1 MADTTP
7 SPMVGTPTG
16 RLSGD
21 VSALRPLDD
30 RPAEPVVEP
39 GADHTG
45 TPSIEQMTTEFTA
58 RAKEIAL
65 ELLGA
70 LRDCALSLV
79 DEQKTRAVNEV
90 AALGDVLHRS
100 VQSLD
105 DGDRATYVARYAD
118 EAAQQIRQFADGL
131 RRRSLAEIGADLSN
145 LAERWPLS
153 FMAASVGVGL
163 IAGRLLASSA
173 SRPAA
178 QLRVDQQ
185 TAQSSAAQPAGGS
198 ADATHHLAHGD
209 GAFGGTAAGGATPGA
224 AAASALEGE

>member
-7 SPMVGTPTG
+7 NPTVGTSTG
-16 RLSGD
+16 NLSGD
-21 VSALRPLDD
+21 VSAPHPLDD
-30 RPAEPVVEP
+30 RPDGPVAEH
-39 GADHTG
+39 AG
-45 TPSIEQMTTEFTA
+45 TPTIEQMTTEFAA

-70 LRDCALSLV
+70 LRDCAASLA
-79 DEQKTRAVNEV
+79 DEQKTHAANEV
-90 AALGDVLHRS
+90 AALGDVVHRS
-100 VQSLD
+100 VQSLA

-118 EAAQQIRQFADGL
+118 EAARQIRQFADGL
-131 RRRSLAEIGADLSN
+131 RHRSLAEIGADLDSF
-145 LAERWPLS
+145 AERWPLS

-163 IAGRLLASSA
+163 MAGRLLASSA

-178 QLRVDQQ
+178 QPAVDPQ
-185 TAQSSAAQPAGGS
+185 TTQPFASPPAGGS
-198 ADATHHLAHGD
+198 ADPTDHMAHGD